1 MLPAL
6 DQTIP
11 VAQMVRFATVNDGG
25 RATGM
30 KFAGQGFPPRN
41 VASMKHYLFDANRV
55 ITFYFDNRPHLN
67 GRPNF
72 ITSLLLRFGLAL
84 PSPA

>member
-41 VASMKHYLFDANRV
+41 VASTKHHLFDANRV
-55 ITFYFDNRPHLN
+55 ITFYFDNRPISTED
-67 GRPNF
+67 P
-72 ITSLLLRFGLAL
+72 ISSLRCCYDLG
-84 PSPA
+84 